1 MKKGHICKNGSTQ
14 RQSAENKNI
23 KPTKEDG
30 LRQTPYITSEEL
42 RKALKISKG
51 TLVQFNKEGCPRVY
65 FGLGMGKKGSNP
77 RYKLDDVT
85 AWLEK
90 RTQEFLKKGGQ
101 K

>member
-1 MKKGHICKNGSTQ
+1 MKKGCICKNGSTQ
-14 RQSAENKNI
+14 RQSAENDKINF
-23 KPTKEDG
+23 KKEDC
-30 LRQTPYITSEEL
+30 LRQTPYLTSKEL
-42 RKALKISKG
+42 RKALKISPG
-51 TLVQFNKEGCPRVY
+51 TLVQYNKEGCPRVY
-65 FGLGMGKKGSNP
+65 FGTVVGGSGTHV